1 MRIVIDAVGIRG
13 HGGAAVLS
21 ELMHWLPKV
30 RPEWIWHVFLFK
42 RELREFD
49 DPPVG
54 DTVILEHICCGDSGL
69 GRLHW
74 VQSELQKRVRA
85 TEADAL
91 FSFAN
96 IGSPDP
102 IVPQVVFVQ
111 QLNAFFNEGIPKH
124 AITKR
129 LRLRFMRH
137 IILRGTLASRS
148 VIVQTEAMREGMQ
161 QLEPSLSGSIHVV
174 PSGYRTLSAHSLIRP
189 EKKALIDKAARH
201 RLIYV
206 SHPSEHKNH
215 MNLVKSLPAIL
226 ECLPGVQVLLTLDR
240 DDPPNRRYRGFVR
253 KIARAAEDIDV
264 ADHIVWL
271 GQLRPHEVFWALSQS
286 DLMVFPSLSESF
298 GLGLAESMAAGCPIV
313 ASDLPYAHEVAGE
326 AALYFQPH
334 EPQSIAHTV
343 INALSNKER
352 LVQMQRMGKDRAAQF
367 HYGSIAER
375 IASIIENAVE

>member
-1 MRIVIDAVGIRG
+1 MRLPNAYDCTIL
-13 HGGAAVLS
+13 HGA
-21 ELMHWLPKV
+21 K
-30 RPEWIWHVFLFK
+30 
-42 RELREFD
+42 
-49 DPPVG
+49 
-54 DTVILEHICCGDSGL
+54 
-69 GRLHW
+69 
-74 VQSELQKRVRA
+74 
-85 TEADAL
+85 
-91 FSFAN
+91 
-96 IGSPDP
+96 
-102 IVPQVVFVQ
+102 
-111 QLNAFFNEGIPKH
+111 
-124 AITKR
+124 
-129 LRLRFMRH
+129 
-137 IILRGTLASRS
+137 ASRS
-148 VIVQTEAMREGMQ
+148 VIVQTEAVREMMQ
-161 QLEPSLSGSIHVV
+161 QIEPRLSGNIHVV

-226 ECLPGVQVLLTLDR
+226 ESFPGVQLLLTLDR

-264 ADHIVWL
+264 ADRIVWL

-313 ASDLPYAHEVAGE
+313 ASDLPYAHEVAGT

-334 EPQSIAHTV
+334 KPQSIAHTV

-352 LVQMQRMGKDRAAQF
+352 LVHMQRMGKDRAARF
-367 HYGSIAER
+367 HYGSIAEK